1 MLKSLTD
8 RFGLPV
14 SVTILLL
21 LWFWLIVLV
30 ILPQLIMIDYSF
42 RPNLLPSQ
50 IGGPEDTYTLGNYQT
65 LANNDIHRTIFFKTI
80 WSSILVTVLTLVV
93 CYPVAYFLA
102 QLASTRQA
110 MLIALL
116 LVIPYWINEILRT
129 FAWYLILAFQ
139 GPLNAILLGLGFIDR
154 PIRFLSGD
162 SGVLIG
168 MVYAY
173 LLFMVFPLYNALE
186 SLDPNQ
192 VRAARNLGAGTIRT
206 HWRIIIPHAKPG
218 IATGCIMT
226 FMLAAG
232 SYAVPALLGSPG
244 SRWFTQII
252 YNWFFEGGNWH
263 MGAAYA
269 FVLLI
274 LCIGFIA
281 LVMKVFKIG
290 LGDIGR

>member
-80 WSSILVTVLTLVV
+80 WSSILVTALTLVV

>member
-14 SVTILLL
+14 TLTILLL

-42 RPNLLPSQ
+42 RPNLLPAQ
-50 IGGPEDTYTLGNYQT
+50 MGGPEDAYTLGNYQT

-80 WSSILVTVLTLVV
+80 WSSILVTFLTLVV

-139 GPLNAILLGLGFIDR
+139 GPLNALLLGLGFIDR

-252 YNWFFEGGNWH
+252 YNWFFEGGDWH

>member
-1 MLKSLTD
+1 
-8 RFGLPV
+8 
-14 SVTILLL
+14 
-21 LWFWLIVLV
+21 
-30 ILPQLIMIDYSF
+30 MIDYSF
-42 RPNLLPSQ
+42 RPNLLPAQ
-50 IGGPEDTYTLGNYQT
+50 MGGPEDTYTLGNYQT
-65 LANNDIHRTIFFKTI
+65 LANNDIHRTIFLKTI
-80 WSSILVTVLTLVV
+80 WSSILVTFLTLLV

-139 GPLNAILLGLGFIDR
+139 GPLNALLLGLGFIDR

-252 YNWFFEGGNWH
+252 YNWFFEGGDWH

-281 LVMKVFKIG
+281 LVMRLFKIG

>member
-21 LWFWLIVLV
+21 LWFWLIVMV
-30 ILPQLIMIDYSF
+30 VLPQLIMIDYSF
-42 RPNLLPSQ
+42 KPNLLPAQ
-50 IGGPEDTYTLGNYQT
+50 VGGPEDTYTLGNYQT

-80 WSSILVTVLTLVV
+80 WSSILVTFLTLLV

-139 GPLNAILLGLGFIDR
+139 GPLNALLLGLGFIDR

-252 YNWFFEGGNWH
+252 YNWFFEGGDWN

-281 LVMKVFKIG
+281 LVMRLFKIG